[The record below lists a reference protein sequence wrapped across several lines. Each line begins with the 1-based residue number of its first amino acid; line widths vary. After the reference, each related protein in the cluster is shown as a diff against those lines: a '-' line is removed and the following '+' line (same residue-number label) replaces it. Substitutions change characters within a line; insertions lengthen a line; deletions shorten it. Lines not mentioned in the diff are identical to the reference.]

1 MDFVFTYCNSIVSY
15 HLIKMS
21 NVIEISQ
28 DQFIDEVVE
37 KSKTIPVIV
46 DFWAPWCGPCKQ
58 LTPVLEKVVESK
70 KGKVILAK
78 INVDENQGIAAQL
91 NVRSIPTVYGFVDG
105 KPIDAFQGAQPESKI
120 EEMVKKLIDSA
131 PGNEIPKLL
140 EEADNLFKE
149 TKYEEAQ
156 KIYENLISLDPGNPT
171 VIAGMLRCLLQLQKN
186 DDAKEIFNSL
196 DDEILKDEEILKVK
210 KLIDNLDNSNKGE
223 SIEELIN
230 KLRLDPDNKD
240 LTLEIAE
247 KYFSLNQ
254 NEEGFETLL
263 NLYNKDSKWNDEIA
277 KKKLLEYFD
286 LLGFNDPNVINARK
300 KLSSM
305 MFK

>member
-1 MDFVFTYCNSIVSY
+1 
-15 HLIKMS
+15 MS

-58 LTPVLEKVVESK
+58 LTPVLEKVVENK

-140 EEADNLFKE
+140 EEADGLFKE

-156 KIYENLISLDPGNPT
+156 KIYENLIALDPGNPT

-196 DDEILKDEEILKVK
+196 DDAILKDEEILKIK
-210 KLIDNLDNSNKGE
+210 KLIDNLDNSNRGE

-263 NLYNKDSKWNDEIA
+263 NLYNKNSKWNDEIA

>member
-1 MDFVFTYCNSIVSY
+1 
-15 HLIKMS
+15 MS

-58 LTPVLEKVVESK
+58 LTPVLEKVVEGK

-140 EEADNLFKE
+140 EEADSLFKE

-156 KIYENLISLDPGNPT
+156 KIYENLIALDPGNPT

-230 KLRLDPDNKD
+230 KMRLNPDNKD